1 MKFEAE
7 ANLWAARTYGV
18 FKGFTKFVID
28 FF

>member
-18 FKGFTKFVID
+18 FKGFMKFVID